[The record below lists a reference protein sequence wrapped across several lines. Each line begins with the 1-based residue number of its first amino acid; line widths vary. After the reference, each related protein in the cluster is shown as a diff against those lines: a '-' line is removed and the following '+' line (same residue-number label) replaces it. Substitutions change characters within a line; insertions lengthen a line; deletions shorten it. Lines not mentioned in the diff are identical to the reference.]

1 MRIEFVTFRTICC
14 ASVALA
20 GAACNSHRGGA
31 APRVPVSVARVE
43 RRALPYELDATGTV
57 EPVRSV
63 EVLPQVNGTIL
74 HVHFAE
80 GDEVAAGQVLFEI
93 DPRPYQAALQQAEG
107 ALLKDVTT
115 AASAAREA
123 ARYKTLATSN
133 TVTQEDYEA
142 KQAAADA
149 AAAAVRSDSAAAALA
164 HLNLEYATVR
174 APIGGRTGR
183 LLLHEG
189 NLVRAGSDPLVS
201 IVQMRPILVRF
212 PVPATNLPTLRAR
225 AGQELKVIALP
236 ARDSAS
242 ALQGV
247 LSFVDNTVDTTTGTV
262 LLKGRFPNR
271 DGALWPGEYV
281 TITLTLGMQ
290 NDAVVVPSQA
300 VMQGQQGTY
309 VFVVNNDGSATTQP
323 VTVQRTLDSI
333 SVVAGV
339 PAGALVVTDGQ
350 LRLTPNAKVDIRGGP
365 SSETSAGSAGGA
377 GAGGTGGNT
386 DGGNPR

>member
-1 MRIEFVTFRTICC
+1 MRIEVMPFRTLLLLGLP
-14 ASVALA
+14 AALA
-20 GAACNSHRGGA
+20 ATTACAPTRGGA
-31 APRVPVSVARVE
+31 QAKVPVSVARVE

-57 EPVRSV
+57 EPIRSV
-63 EVLPQVNGTIL
+63 DVLPQVNGTIL

-80 GDEVAAGQVLFEI
+80 GDEVAPGQVLFEI

-107 ALLKDVTT
+107 ALLRDLTN
-115 AASAAREA
+115 AIAAAREA
-123 ARYKTLATSN
+123 ARYKTLATTN

-142 KQAAADA
+142 KQSAADA
-149 AAAAVRSDSAAAALA
+149 AAAAVRSDSASAAIAR
-164 HLNLEYATVR
+164 LNLEYATVR

-189 NLVRAGSDPLVS
+189 NLVHAGSDPLVS

-212 PVPATNLPTLRAR
+212 PLPAIRQR
-225 AGQELKVIALP
+225 AGQELKAIAMP

-242 ALQGV
+242 TVQGV
-247 LSFVDNTVDTTTGTV
+247 LSFVDNQVDTSTGTV
-262 LLKGRFPNR
+262 LLKARFQNR
-271 DGALWPGEYV
+271 DGNLWPGEFV
-281 TITLTLGMQ
+281 RITLVLGMQ

-309 VFVVNNDGSATTQP
+309 VFVVNNDGTAATQP
-323 VTVQRTLDSI
+323 VTVERTLDSL

-365 SSETSAGSAGGA
+365 TTETAGG
-377 GAGGTGGNT
+377 GGGS
-386 DGGNPR
+386 DAGNPK